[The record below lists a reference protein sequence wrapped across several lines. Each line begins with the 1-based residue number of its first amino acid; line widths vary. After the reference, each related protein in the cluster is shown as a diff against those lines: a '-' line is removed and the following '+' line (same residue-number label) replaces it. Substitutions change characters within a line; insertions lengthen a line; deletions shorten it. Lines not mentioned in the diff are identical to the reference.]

1 LSFDA
6 GLSPSQPARIRACAV
21 VQCRERWQKSPGFTL
36 VELLVVIGITAI
48 VLGLIIAAVA
58 HARTAARSAACLE
71 NLRQITTGL
80 HLYATENQDRFPDP
94 QRAQTSWESVLQK
107 YLETKSTTLFLCPSD
122 GELGPATGSSYD
134 WRDTALPETTMA
146 DKSISDCNRPDA
158 VLTLEALP
166 GWHAKYKMNV
176 GRMDG
181 SCVTMDDQQAIAD
194 LLKPVR

>member
-1 LSFDA
+1 LSPDT
-6 GLSPSQPARIRACAV
+6 GVSPSQPTRIRASPSV
-21 VQCRERWQKSPGFTL
+21 LRREEWQRGTGFTII
-36 VELLVVIGITAI
+36 ELLIVIGIIAI

-58 HARTAARSAACLE
+58 RARSAARSATCLE
-71 NLRQITTGL
+71 NLRQITIGL
-80 HLYATENQDRFPDP
+80 HLYATENHDRFPDP
-94 QRAQTSWESVLQK
+94 QGAQTSWESVLQK
-107 YLETKSTTLFLCPSD
+107 YLETRSTTLFLCPSD

-146 DKSISDCNRPDA
+146 DKSVSDCNRADA

-166 GWHAKYKMNV
+166 GWHVKKMMNV

-181 SCVTMDDQQAIAD
+181 SCVTMDDQQVIAD